1 MPVSLLEEFV
11 LLFQMACV
19 VFLFA
24 YLFSKS
30 RFYTQV
36 IEHRATLA
44 TQAFLAIIFG
54 LLSIY
59 GMSSGLSF
67 YTATVNI
74 RDFGPLAAGLAC
86 GPYVGIGAGLIGFIY
101 RLSLGG
107 TNVYIVALGPLLAG
121 IIGSLVYDYNKREL
135 VPVKV
140 AVIITF
146 ITETI
151 ISALAIIVRILAGD
165 PFEKWMTVTINVALP
180 MIIMTT
186 IAIGVF
192 TYILHNQIRER
203 RVQTEKMQLELEVE
217 SKRNLSF
224 IINTIAYPVYV
235 LDRDHRLVLVNDSF
249 CRFIGRSREDVL
261 GKTHRDIYNPQV
273 ADLHWERV
281 ETAFKTHAPRE
292 EELTITKPDGQA
304 CTLISSSTMYT
315 DAAGQEFMVGVIQDI
330 TERKKMQDALA
341 ESEAWY
347 HILFEHTGAATIIIS
362 EYGIIDQV
370 NSEFEQMTG
379 YSREEIEGKMKM
391 TQIAHPD
398 DLELV
403 RKYHHDRRID
413 PASVPTFYPVRV
425 CDRSGAIKTLHAVVA
440 LIPGTKKSIASYVDI
455 SEQKRSE
462 DALKQ
467 VNRKL
472 NLLSSITRH
481 DINNQL
487 MVLTGYIR
495 LLEKKLP
502 DTSLSD
508 HFRRVT
514 TAAQRISAMIQFTKE
529 YEKIGVK
536 APVWQECRMLV
547 DTALMQVPL
556 GHVVVKN
563 EIPAGTEVFADP
575 LIVKVF
581 INLMDNAVRY
591 GGKITTIQFAVEER
605 KGDHIIVCEDDGD
618 GIIAEEKERIFERG
632 FGKNTGLGLYLS
644 QEILAITGI
653 TIRETGE
660 PGKGARFELTVQK
673 GAYRFIG
680 TGQK

>member
-44 TQAFLAIIFG
+44 TQVFLSIVFG

-59 GMSSGLSF
+59 GMSSGISF

-86 GPYVGIGAGLIGFIY
+86 GPYVGLGAGLIGFVY
-101 RLSLGG
+101 RLSIGG
-107 TNVYIVALGPLLAG
+107 TNVYIVALGPLIAG
-121 IIGSLVYDYNKREL
+121 IIGGLVYYYSKREL

-151 ISALAIIVRILAGD
+151 ISALAILVRILAGD
-165 PFEKWMTVTINVALP
+165 SFEKWMTVTINVALP
-180 MIIMTT
+180 MILMTT
-186 IAIGVF
+186 IAVGVF
-192 TYILHNQIRER
+192 CYILHNQIRER

-217 SKRNLSF
+217 SKRNLST

-235 LDRDHRLVLVNDSF
+235 LDHDHRLILVNDSF
-249 CRFIGRSREDVL
+249 CRFINRSREDAL
-261 GKTHRDIYNPQV
+261 GKTHRDIYNPHD
-273 ADLHWERV
+273 AEFHWEMV
-281 ETAFKTHAPRE
+281 ETAFRTHASRE
-292 EELTITKPDGQA
+292 EEVAITKPDGQA
-304 CTLISSSTMYT
+304 CTIISTSTMYRDST
-315 DAAGQEFMVGVIQDI
+315 GQEFMVGVIQDI

-341 ESEAWY
+341 ENEAWY
-347 HILFEHTGAATIIIS
+347 HILFEHTGAATIIIN
-362 EYGIIDQV
+362 EDGIIEQV

-379 YSREEIEGKMKM
+379 YSRMEIEGKMKM

-413 PASVPTFYPVRV
+413 PASVPTFYPVRI
-425 CDRSGAIKTLHAVVA
+425 CDRSGTIKNLHAVVA

-462 DALKQ
+462 EALKQ

-502 DTSLSD
+502 DPALSD

-514 TAAQRISAMIQFTKE
+514 TAAQRISSMIQFTKE

-536 APVWQECRMLV
+536 APVWQECRTLV
-547 DTALMQVPL
+547 DTTVMQVPL
-556 GHVVVKN
+556 GQIVVKN
-563 EIPAGTEVFADP
+563 DIPAGAEVFADP

-581 INLMDNAVRY
+581 INLMDNAVRH
-591 GGKITTIQFAVEER
+591 GGRITTIRFSVLESEDSR
-605 KGDHIIVCEDDGD
+605 KIICEDDGD
-618 GIIAEEKERIFERG
+618 GVPVDDKERIFDRG
-632 FGKNTGLGLYLS
+632 FGKNTGLGLALS
-644 QEILAITGI
+644 REILDITGI
-653 TIRETGE
+653 SISETGE
-660 PGKGARFELTVQK
+660 PGKGARFEITVPK
-673 GAYRFIG
+673 ETWRIAGNG
-680 TGQK
+680 S